1 MHPKMLAA
9 TAAEFLDVSIQY
21 IHKQIKSKE
30 LEHDKTK
37 NRIFFG
43 YKTALELFEIDFQKK
58 IISFEIVKG
67 GTGKSTILHSLA
79 CCATLYGARVL
90 CVDLDPQGN
99 LTTAFSVD
107 ADNGPVMVDV
117 IEQEHEITDCIVPI
131 FDGLDL
137 IPSRIENVTLDNK
150 IMLKGLPLD
159 RVYSEKLRP
168 LLSDY
173 DFILIDCPPTIGHSV
188 SGATLSSDIVIAPLN
203 PDKFSLKGLT
213 IIDQEL
219 KNLSKSFR
227 NVPPIKILL
236 NKFDG
241 RTLLSNKIV
250 ADLMG
255 DDLIRNRM
263 LNAIVRINQEFPNV
277 IDKNISIFDSVA
289 LSVAKDDIHL
299 LTREILGISNN
310 REPKEGKEVKEVKY
324 ATTA

>member
-9 TAAEFLDVSIQY
+9 VAAEFQDVSIQY
-21 IHKQIKSKE
+21 VHKQIKSRE
-30 LEHDKTK
+30 LQHGKTK
-37 NRIFFG
+37 NRVFFG
-43 YKTALELFEIDFQKK
+43 YDTAKELFDIEFSKK

-107 ADNGPVMVDV
+107 ADNGPVLVDV
-117 IEQEHEITDCIVPI
+117 IERDFEINDCIVPI
-131 FDGLDL
+131 IHGLDL

-150 IMLKGLPLD
+150 IMLGGLPLD

-168 LLSDY
+168 LLSNY
-173 DFILIDCPPTIGHSV
+173 DFILIDCPPTIGQSV
-188 SGATLSSDIVIAPLN
+188 AAATLSSDIVIAPLN
-203 PDKFSLKGLT
+203 PDKFSLKGLS

-219 KNLSKSFR
+219 KNLSK
-227 NVPPIKILL
+227 NYKKIPDIKILL
-236 NKFDG
+236 NKFDS
-241 RTLLSNKIV
+241 RTVLSNKIV
-250 ADLMG
+250 SDLMS
-255 DDLIRNRM
+255 DELIRNR
-263 LNAIVRINQEFPNV
+263 LLQTVVRINQEFPNV

-299 LTREILGISNN
+299 LTREILGITKN
-310 REPKEGKEVKEVKY
+310 EKLKESKEVKY
-324 ATTA
+324 AATA